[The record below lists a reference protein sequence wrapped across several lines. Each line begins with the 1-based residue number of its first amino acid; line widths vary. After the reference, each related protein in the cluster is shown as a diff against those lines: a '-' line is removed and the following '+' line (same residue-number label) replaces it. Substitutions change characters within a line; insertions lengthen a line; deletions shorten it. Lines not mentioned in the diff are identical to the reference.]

1 MGTTAGIA
9 AAAGTTGAAAGSGM
23 PMTPDRV
30 PGQLGAER
38 STRARIARL
47 ILENGPVSAAA
58 LSTRLGLTPAAIRRH
73 LDGLLAGGMIEVR
86 SARRPA
92 SRGRGRPAKLFVIT
106 DAGRSAF
113 EHAYDDLATNA
124 LRFLAEVAG
133 PDAVAE
139 FARRQVAEL
148 ERRYRPV
155 MASADPGAKV
165 QALAEALSTDG
176 YAASAIGAPAGS
188 TAPHTGHGSPGSAL
202 AGGEQL
208 CQHHCPVAHVA
219 AEFPQLC
226 EAETE
231 AFGRLL
237 GTPVQ
242 RLATIA
248 HGDGICTTHVTSQSL
263 VHTRTTTTP
272 TAITATATHEPG
284 GISA

>member
-1 MGTTAGIA
+1 MDLRHTDVVKYVGMNNAVSQ
-9 AAAGTTGAAAGSGM
+9 AAGTIGAAAGSGM
-23 PMTPDRV
+23 PAGTH
-30 PGQLGAER
+30 GLIGGER

-58 LSTRLGLTPAAIRRH
+58 LGTRLGLTPAAVRRH

-113 EHAYDDLATNA
+113 EHAYDDLATSA

-133 PDAVAE
+133 PGAVAE

-165 QALAEALSTDG
+165 KALAEALSADG
-176 YAASAIGAPAGS
+176 YAASATGAPAS
-188 TAPHTGHGSPGSAL
+188 SPVPPTAHGPALTVLAGESSSASITARSPTWPPSSRSCARRRRRRSAACSAPRCSGWPPSPTATGSA
-202 AGGEQL
+202 
-208 CQHHCPVAHVA
+208 P
-219 AEFPQLC
+219 
-226 EAETE
+226 
-231 AFGRLL
+231 
-237 GTPVQ
+237 
-242 RLATIA
+242 
-248 HGDGICTTHVTSQSL
+248 
-263 VHTRTTTTP
+263 RT
-272 TAITATATHEPG
+272 
-284 GISA
+284 